1 MAKAKSFKKTKFE
14 ERLLHEMNGMI
25 RREISD
31 PRAAFLSFTKV
42 ELSHD
47 YSVANVYWDTFDVE
61 KKGDCTEAVKGLAGK
76 FRSLLANVLQIR
88 HTPQLK
94 FAYDNQFEA
103 QAEIDRLLKNDLTS
117 GEEDL

>member
-1 MAKAKSFKKTKFE
+1 MAKVKSFKKEKFE
-14 ERLLHEMNGMI
+14 ERLLHEMNGML

-31 PRAAFLSFTKV
+31 PRASFLSFTKV

-47 YSVANVYWDTFDVE
+47 YSVANVYWDTFDSDRKE
-61 KKGDCTEAVKGLAGK
+61 DCSEAVKGLAGK

-103 QAEIDRLLKNDLTS
+103 QAEIDRLLKNQTNSSEGDS
-117 GEEDL
+117 